1 MQKSNC
7 KNAKSCYNR
16 NCRNAETEEKGGN
29 VMFDKRK
36 LQAVMLLKGKKV
48 EDISKVLGVNESTIY
63 RKLNNDGDFSRS
75 EIEKLVVVDAKVADL
90 AADLVQAFGVKA

>member
-1 MQKSNC
+1 
-7 KNAKSCYNR
+7 
-16 NCRNAETEEKGGN
+16 
-29 VMFDKRK
+29 MFDKRK

-75 EIEKLVVVDAKVADL
+75 EIEKLVDYLEIDNPI
-90 AADLVQAFGVKA
+90 DIFFS